1 MCACLYFAVKQL
13 RRLGTAMKIGV
24 IGIGNIGG
32 TLARKLVAA
41 GHQVR
46 VANSK
51 GPDDVQPFAV
61 KIGAEA
67 VDTHGAVDG
76 VELVILVSEDIK
88 V

>member
-1 MCACLYFAVKQL
+1 
-13 RRLGTAMKIGV
+13 
-24 IGIGNIGG
+24 
-32 TLARKLVAA
+32 
-41 GHQVR
+41 
-46 VANSK
+46 SK